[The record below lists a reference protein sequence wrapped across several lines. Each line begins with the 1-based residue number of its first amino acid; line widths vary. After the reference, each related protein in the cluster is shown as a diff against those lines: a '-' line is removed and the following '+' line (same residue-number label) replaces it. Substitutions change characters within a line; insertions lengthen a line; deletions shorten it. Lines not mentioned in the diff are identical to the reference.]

1 MTIKVGDKIPNIVAY
16 RMDGDSPAEITTNE
30 IFSGKKVVLFALPGA
45 FTPTCSIQHVPS
57 YMNNADEIFA
67 KGVDTIVCLSVN
79 DVFVMSA
86 WADSLGVNQDQILMV
101 ADGSGNITEALGLE
115 LDLTDRGLGVR
126 SDRYAM
132 IVEDGIVKE
141 LNREGPGAF
150 EVSDAQSMIS
160 LL

>member
-16 RMDGDSPAEITTNE
+16 RMDGDSPAKITTDE

-45 FTPTCSIQHVPS
+45 FTPTCSMQHVPS
-57 YMNNADEIFA
+57 YMNNTDELFA

-86 WADSLGVNQDQILMV
+86 WADSLGVNQDQILML
-101 ADGSGNITEALGLE
+101 ADGSGDITQALGLE
-115 LDLTDRGLGVR
+115 LDLTGLGLGVR